1 MELAV
6 HCICAFRQTRAR

>member
-6 HCICAFRQTRAR
+6 HCICAFWQTHAR